1 MCGGTITICGSVMTQ
16 LGLSPRVR
24 GNPWRC
30 CQRRRLP
37 GSIPACAGEPVAMLP
52 TTPFTRVY
60 PRVCWGTL
68 PTDEGAECTMGL
80 SPRVRGN
87 RTIRSMR
94 KSYWGSIPACAGEPR
109 PYRGNRCHRVVYPRV
124 CGGTAGVASLTDVIM
139 GLSPRVRGNQRIRTL
154 EGGNMRS
161 IPACAGGTPSP

>member
-1 MCGGTITICGSVMTQ
+1 M
-16 LGLSPRVR
+16 GLRYAPHLV
-24 GNPWRC
+24 
-30 CQRRRLP
+30 
-37 GSIPACAGEPVAMLP
+37 
-52 TTPFTRVY
+52 TVY
-60 PRVCWGTL
+60 PRVCGGTL

-87 RTIRSMR
+87 PANRRGGGM
-94 KSYWGSIPACAGEPR
+94 YHGSI
-109 PYRGNRCHRVVYPRV
+109 PRV